1 MSDGIVDDD
10 NIQHSAHNNDALG
23 NVHGSDEGS
32 TDESGAEHYADGTWI
47 LATFAVP
54 RGIAPAPENVLRALP
69 DPFYDIHPG
78 ESIAI
83 VPDISA
89 NDEVSISVNDAGVIS
104 IAGVDDFP
112 RWDAVTKAA
121 IAATLRELWNI
132 ALSGQLLIEATERMV
147 RDAILRRDL
156 AVIIPVDDAVGEI
169 TVPLQLMTE
178 SEGTTLSEVVES
190 DLELVASLT
199 AYDVAKELV
208 PILAG
213 LRVHHY
219 DEVDLVG

>member
-10 NIQHSAHNNDALG
+10 NIQGSAHNGDAHNG
-23 NVHGSDEGS
+23 DAHSSEAQRD
-32 TDESGAEHYADGTWI
+32 AEATENYADGTWI

-89 NDEVSISVNDAGVIS
+89 NDEVSISVNNAGVIS

-112 RWDAVTKAA
+112 RWDAVTRAA
-121 IAATLRELWNI
+121 VAATLREMWNV
-132 ALSGQLLIEATERMV
+132 ALAGQLLIESAERMV
-147 RDAILRRDL
+147 RDAILRCDL

>member
-10 NIQHSAHNNDALG
+10 NIQDSAHNGDARS
-23 NVHGSDEGS
+23 SDAQR
-32 TDESGAEHYADGTWI
+32 DAEATEQYGDGTWI

-89 NDEVSISVNDAGVIS
+89 NDEVSISVNNAGVIS

-112 RWDAVTKAA
+112 CWDAMTKAA
-121 IAATLRELWNI
+121 VAATLRELWNV
-132 ALSGQLLIEATERMV
+132 ALAGQLLIESAERMV